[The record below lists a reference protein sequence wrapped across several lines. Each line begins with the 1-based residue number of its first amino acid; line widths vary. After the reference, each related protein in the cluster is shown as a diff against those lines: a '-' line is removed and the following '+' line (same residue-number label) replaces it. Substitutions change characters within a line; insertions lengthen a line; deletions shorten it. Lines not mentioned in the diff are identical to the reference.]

1 MTPNLFDTLQALLAQ
16 DPRFVAEDGTLLRNA
31 VYEAAMGMDAGLL
44 RLLLSDPD
52 TRARFFTEA
61 DGILVFDKVGFGWA
75 VSNRAFL
82 LDSYTRF
89 QNKIG
94 LADSSGQLLSASGG
108 VTLVFPYKDCV
119 LEGGQTRED
128 QRRGEIFYNETLAP
142 HEIDRLLAPKVLVHP
157 LRCAP
162 EGEAP
167 AAEIRPEDNLLIR
180 GNNLLVLASL
190 RRRYAGRVRMAY
202 WDVPYNTGSDSFGY
216 NDRFSRSTWLV
227 FLKNRVEQL
236 LPLLAED
243 GVLLIQC
250 SFHQQAYLQ
259 VLLDEIIG
267 NHVMTF
273 NVLARHPDRTLTADK
288 PFNDVVEYV
297 LVYAKSPSFQM
308 PRMVR

>member
-1 MTPNLFDTLQALLAQ
+1 MVDKDIIAVTAVVLCLKNRSVLCRIYIRPIGCGNIRPEMEVTLAPE
-16 DPRFVAEDGTLLRNA
+16 DPPAVAGSDRAIVA
-31 VYEAAMGMDAGLL
+31 VKRPEICAGLL

-82 LDSYTRF
+82 PDSYTRF

-167 AAEIRPEDNLLIR
+167 AAEIHHSAMRW
-180 GNNLLVLASL
+180 G
-190 RRRYAGRVRMAY
+190 
-202 WDVPYNTGSDSFGY
+202 
-216 NDRFSRSTWLV
+216 WL
-227 FLKNRVEQL
+227 KPAT
-236 LPLLAED
+236 LP
-243 GVLLIQC
+243 
-250 SFHQQAYLQ
+250 
-259 VLLDEIIG
+259 
-267 NHVMTF
+267 
-273 NVLARHPDRTLTADK
+273 
-288 PFNDVVEYV
+288 
-297 LVYAKSPSFQM
+297 
-308 PRMVR
+308 

>member
-82 LDSYTRF
+82 PDSYTRF

-157 LRCAP
+157 LR
-162 EGEAP
+162 
-167 AAEIRPEDNLLIR
+167 LSLIH
-180 GNNLLVLASL
+180 
-190 RRRYAGRVRMAY
+190 
-202 WDVPYNTGSDSFGY
+202 
-216 NDRFSRSTWLV
+216 
-227 FLKNRVEQL
+227 
-236 LPLLAED
+236 
-243 GVLLIQC
+243 I
-250 SFHQQAYLQ
+250 
-259 VLLDEIIG
+259 
-267 NHVMTF
+267 
-273 NVLARHPDRTLTADK
+273 
-288 PFNDVVEYV
+288 
-297 LVYAKSPSFQM
+297 
-308 PRMVR
+308 